1 MKINSSVYNLLI
13 NQGAHMEQKIRAKDT
28 ALVVILI
35 LLIIDFLTLNH
46 NLYIYAG
53 IITILALVFDLP
65 FIYLS
70 RIWFGFSKIV
80 GHISNFIILTIVYCF
95 LLTPIGMLYRRV
107 KNNVL
112 FLKNKENSLFANRN
126 HKFQST
132 DLKRPY

>member
-1 MKINSSVYNLLI
+1 
-13 NQGAHMEQKIRAKDT
+13 MEQKIRAKDT
-28 ALVVILI
+28 ALAVILI

-53 IITILALVFDLP
+53 IITILALVFNLP

-70 RIWFGFSKIV
+70 RIWFGFSKIA

-95 LLTPIGMLYRRV
+95 LLTPIGMLYRMT
-107 KNNVL
+107 KNNIL
-112 FLKNKENSLFANRN
+112 FLKNRENSLFASRN

-132 DLKRPY
+132 DLKRPF